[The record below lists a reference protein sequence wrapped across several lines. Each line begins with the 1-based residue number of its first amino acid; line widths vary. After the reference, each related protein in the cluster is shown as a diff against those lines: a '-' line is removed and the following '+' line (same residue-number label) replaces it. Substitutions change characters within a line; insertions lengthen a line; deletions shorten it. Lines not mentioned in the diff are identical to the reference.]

1 MRQAPTPN
9 VQECSLLASD
19 AHGRRVREAAARR
32 VDGPYP
38 QRNLHHVGG
47 LHSAKNVLSV
57 KPRDGLA
64 LAPNEAVNESTV
76 VVDARVSFIGP
87 GRLRYGDG
95 GSCPVSPL
103 RGAGRL

>member
-1 MRQAPTPN
+1 MRRLSALRRNFKPANP
-9 VQECSLLASD
+9 
-19 AHGRRVREAAARR
+19 RRVEPADALKVAFANTDQNVWR
-32 VDGPYP
+32 VK
-38 QRNLHHVGG
+38 RC
-47 LHSAKNVLSV
+47 
-57 KPRDGLA
+57 DGLA

-76 VVDARVSFIGP
+76 VVDARIGF